1 MHLDVGRRRD
11 AFMNHYRRL
20 LDKVNVFALPHHG
33 SRANFSCAL
42 FDAMPNASQF
52 IAAAGPNSYDHPSEY
67 VIRAVRA
74 AGRTFVH
81 VDEHEHAD
89 LRWRH
94 AIPSSLVR

>member
-1 MHLDVGRRRD
+1 
-11 AFMNHYRRL
+11 MNHYRRL

-33 SRANFSCAL
+33 SRANFSLAL

-89 LRWRH
+89 LMWRH
-94 AIPSSLVR
+94 AI